1 MTFWTKLTGRA
12 IATKSDAASD
22 RLVSCQVIELR
33 KQIPLLYS
41 LLVINAAAIV
51 FTHLSSVPFWLGPG
65 AVMVLS
71 VVCLIRGLQWSAVR
85 PEQFTPAQSRTQLRR
100 TTRLGVGISVVFLA
114 WALALGQYGGP
125 YEKAHVANF
134 IAVTVVG
141 CIFCLMHLPSAARWV
156 VLAVSGPLL
165 VYYISSGEPVLI
177 AIAFNITFV
186 MIVMVRVVENNFQGF
201 VQLIESRSALADKQ
215 DETQR
220 LMEENRHL
228 AFTDSLTL
236 LPNRRFFFQSLEET
250 LEARGETGEPFALAI
265 LDLDRFK
272 PINDTHGH
280 LVGDRVLVETGR
292 RLAAFVGEGVL
303 AVRLGGDE
311 FGLLILDATS
321 SEAVAQL
328 CRSLCEALA
337 APIDCGETVVAPGCS
352 AGVAFYPAAGRTA
365 AALFDR
371 ADYALY
377 HSKEKARG
385 AVTLFSQDHEDAIRS
400 ERSVETALQISDL
413 EREMEVH
420 FQPICDLQ
428 TDRIVMLEAL
438 ARWTNP
444 LLGRI
449 PPDRFI
455 AAAERCGLIH
465 RLTLLL
471 LRKALADIRR
481 LPADIG
487 LSFNL
492 SSHDLT
498 SPETVLAIM
507 SAVRNSGIEPGRITL
522 ELTET
527 ALMRDFDL
535 AQRSIEVLRALG
547 MRIALDDFGTGYSSL
562 GYVHRLAL
570 DKIKIDRSFMADIDA
585 RSGRSIVAT
594 VLDLSQNLSLDCIA
608 EGVETEAQLATLR
621 RLGCRFA
628 QGYLIGRPEPIAA
641 LEGRWPAA
649 NAATG

>member
-1 MTFWTKLTGRA
+1 NSVPIWLGFGMA
-12 IATKSDAASD
+12 
-22 RLVSCQVIELR
+22 LV
-33 KQIPLLYS
+33 
-41 LLVINAAAIV
+41 LLVICVIRIV
-51 FTHLSSVPFWLGPG
+51 
-65 AVMVLS
+65 
-71 VVCLIRGLQWSAVR
+71 QWSKMR
-85 PEQFTPAQSRTQLRR
+85 PEEMTPAQTRRQLRK
-100 TTRLGVGISVVFLA
+100 TARLAASVSIVFIG
-114 WALALGQYGGP
+114 WALALGQYGGA

-134 IAVTVVG
+134 IAITVVG
-141 CIFCLMHLPSAARWV
+141 CIFCLMHLPNAARWV
-156 VLAVSGPLL
+156 VMSVSGPMLL
-165 VYYISSGEPVLI
+165 YYVLSGEPVLM
-177 AIAFNITFV
+177 AIALNIAFV

-201 VQLIESRSALADKQ
+201 VQLIESRAALATKQ

-250 LEARGETGEPFALAI
+250 LAERGETGAPFALAI

-272 PINDTHGH
+272 PINDTYGH

-292 RLAAFVGEGVL
+292 RIGALVGEGVL

-311 FGLLILDATS
+311 FGLLIQDAGS
-321 SEAVAQL
+321 GDEVACL
-328 CRSLCEALA
+328 CRRLCEALA
-337 APIDCGETVVAPGCS
+337 APIDCGDAVVASGCS
-352 AGVAFYPAAGRTA
+352 AGLAFFPAAGRTA

-385 AVTLFSQDHEDAIRS
+385 RVTLFSQAHEDAIRS
-400 ERSVETALQISDL
+400 ERSIETALQISDL

-420 FQPICDLQ
+420 YQPIRDLE
-428 TDRIVMLEAL
+428 TDRIVMVEAL

-444 LLGRI
+444 LLGQVR
-449 PPDRFI
+449 PDRFI

-492 SSHDLT
+492 SSFDLT

-507 SAVRNSGIEPGRITL
+507 ATVRASGVEPGRITM

-535 AQRSIEVLRALG
+535 AQRSIGVLRALG

-562 GYVHRLAL
+562 GYVHRLDL
-570 DKIKIDRSFMADIDA
+570 DKIKIDRSFMANIDVA
-585 RSGRSIVAT
+585 SGHSIVAT
-594 VLDLSQNLSLDCIA
+594 ILDLAQNLSLDCIA
-608 EGVETEAQLATLR
+608 EGVETDAQVATLR
-621 RLGCRFA
+621 RLGCRFV
-628 QGYLIGRPEPIAA
+628 QGYLVGRPEPIAL
-641 LEGRWPAA
+641 LETRWPAA
-649 NAATG
+649 SAATG